1 MPITKDDAVC
11 IRHWDWSETSQ
22 TVSLFSREHG
32 IVRCVAKGSRR
43 ERSDFSGGL
52 ELATRGEMAVSLKRD
67 GQLSNLTAWDLQEI
81 FPQVRSS
88 LSAFTHAMA
97 MLDVVHHCLEPLD
110 PHPGLFDALV
120 RGLRSLTD
128 PPAQRPA
135 LAVVLWTALDDTGH
149 RPELFVDA
157 ATGAELPPPSDAG
170 VRTFSPR
177 AGGLVAGAVRDGPA
191 WRVRAETVEL
201 LRLIASGVWP
211 DPDARDP
218 ATVERAARLLGWYFR
233 EVFGVEPPALA
244 PFLTLPD
251 ARDPGPV
258 G

>member
-52 ELATRGEMAVSLKRD
+52 ELATRGEMAASIKRE
-67 GQLSNLTAWDLQEI
+67 GQLATLTAWDLQET
-81 FPQVRSS
+81 FPHVRSS

-120 RGLRSLTD
+120 RGLRALADAPTR
-128 PPAQRPA
+128 RPA
-135 LAVVLWTALDDTGH
+135 LTVLLWISLDETGH
-149 RPELFVDA
+149 RPELFRDA
-157 ATGAELPPPSDAG
+157 STGGDLPPSTEG
-170 VRTFSPR
+170 TVLTFSPR

-191 WRVRAETVEL
+191 WRVRSETVDL

-211 DPDARDP
+211 DPDARDH
-218 ATVERAARLLGWYFR
+218 ATFERAARLLGWYFR

-244 PFLTLPD
+244 PFLAVPD
-251 ARDPGPV
+251 ARDSGPV

>member
-32 IVRCVAKGSRR
+32 VVRCVAKGSRR
-43 ERSDFSGGL
+43 EKSDYSGGL
-52 ELATRGEMAVSLKRD
+52 ELATRGEMAASIKRE
-67 GQLSNLTAWDLQEI
+67 GQLSNLTAWDLQEV
-81 FPQVRSS
+81 FPEIRSS

-97 MLDVVHHCLEPLD
+97 MLDAVHHCLEPLD

-120 RGLRSLTD
+120 RGLRSLAS
-128 PPAQRPA
+128 PAARRPA
-135 LAVVLWTALDDTGH
+135 LTVLLWTALDETGH
-149 RPELFVDA
+149 RPELFADA
-157 ATGAELPPPSDAG
+157 STGADLAPLTEGAVL
-170 VRTFSPR
+170 TFSPR

-191 WRVRAETVEL
+191 WRVRAETVDL

-218 ATVERAARLLGWYFR
+218 ATFERAARLLGWYFR

-244 PFLTLPD
+244 PFLAAPD
-251 ARDPGPV
+251 SRDPGPA

>member
-22 TVSLFSREHG
+22 TVSLFSRGHG
-32 IVRCVAKGSRR
+32 VVRCVAKGSRR
-43 ERSDFSGGL
+43 EKSDYSGGL
-52 ELATRGEMAVSLKRD
+52 ELATRGEMAAFIKRE
-67 GQLSNLTAWDLQEI
+67 GQLSNLTAWDLQEV
-81 FPQVRSS
+81 FPDVRCS

-110 PHPGLFDALV
+110 PHPGVFDALV
-120 RGLRSLTD
+120 LGLRALADTG
-128 PPAQRPA
+128 ARRPA
-135 LAVVLWTALDDTGH
+135 LTVVLWTALDETGH
-149 RPELFVDA
+149 RPELFADA
-157 ATGAELPPPSDAG
+157 SSGADLAPLTEGAVL
-170 VRTFSPR
+170 TFSPR

-191 WRVRAETVEL
+191 WRVRAETVDL

-218 ATVERAARLLGWYFR
+218 ATFERAARLLGWYFR

-244 PFLTLPD
+244 PFLVAPD
-251 ARDPGPV
+251 PKDPGPA